1 RKDLTQMPVE
11 NVTTMVASHVCKRN
25 VKDSFISAVC
35 SKHQQHHLRM
45 ELCKFVQFTMVDM
58 SSKHPMCQ
66 KLGCW
71 TCVAAPLF
79 LDRTDL
85 KLKVDIRHLILTGD
99 FVLETVT
106 KVLP

>member
-1 RKDLTQMPVE
+1 MLKTSATPLEDGVVQ
-11 NVTTMVASHVCKRN
+11 VCAIYN
-25 VKDSFISAVC
+25 
-35 SKHQQHHLRM
+35 
-45 ELCKFVQFTMVDM
+45 
-58 SSKHPMCQ
+58 
-66 KLGCW
+66 GW